1 MHGVI
6 SAGSSCSGVGS
17 PQMQFKCTTLL
28 HARLCLEQEC
38 SKSGRPKELVS
49 IAAGP
54 ESAVNPQSKLR
65 TTMSK
70 KKDAKEEEE
79 EVWNVWE
86 PWAPSPSNIAPKDLD
101 YLLLR
106 GLRSLLHITF
116 NSELHIILHILLGDG
131 AQGA

>member
-1 MHGVI
+1 MHNPL
-6 SAGSSCSGVGS
+6 ARAALLRTR
-17 PQMQFKCTTLL
+17 MFKIWQ
-28 HARLCLEQEC
+28 AQRA
-38 SKSGRPKELVS
+38 SS

-70 KKDAKEEEE
+70 KKDTKEEEE

-116 NSELHIILHILLGDG
+116 GSESFITYVGEHG
-131 AQGA
+131 